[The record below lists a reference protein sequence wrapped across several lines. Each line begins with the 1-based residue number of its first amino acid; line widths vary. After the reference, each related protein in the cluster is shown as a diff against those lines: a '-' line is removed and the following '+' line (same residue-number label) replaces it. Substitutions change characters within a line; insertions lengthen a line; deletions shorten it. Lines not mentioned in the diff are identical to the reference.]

1 MASTKTQKCRTR
13 HNTSTS
19 KAIDSNK
26 VFLINMMK
34 GMSEEI
40 QKAKA
45 VMESLKLE
53 YIYLHYADDC
63 T

>member
-1 MASTKTQKCRTR
+1 
-13 HNTSTS
+13 
-19 KAIDSNK
+19 
-26 VFLINMMK
+26 MMK

-40 QKAKA
+40 QTAKA